1 MGMPGQRL
9 TFCGIT
15 VLLTLATTL
24 PSRAGAW
31 LQDEGRTQIIFANT
45 TTESSRRFGHNGKP
59 LRANRFSKQET
70 LISFERG
77 WSDSVTLLAGARFQL
92 QTFPVDGVTS
102 RFASGAVSA
111 GARIKLWSEGGTVLS
126 VQGTLQ
132 ASGERSLPGQLRRMD
147 APVEAD
153 LRLNLGHGFAIG
165 SWQAFAEV
173 QTAYRWRGGGNRDEL
188 RFDTTLGVRPVP
200 QILLM
205 LQSFSTVTAIGRGR
219 AGEGRPRQ
227 HKLQPGVVYDLS
239 ERWSL
244 QVSAFSSIK
253 GRDSIKERG
262 GQVALWRRL

>member
-9 TFCGIT
+9 AFCGIA
-15 VLLTLATTL
+15 VLLTLATTP

-31 LQDEGRTQIIFANT
+31 LQGEGRTQIIFANT
-45 TTESSRRFGHNGKP
+45 TTQSSSRFAHNGKP
-59 LRANRFSKQET
+59 LRADRFSKQET
-70 LISFERG
+70 AISVERG
-77 WSDSVTLLAGARFQL
+77 WSDQVTLLAGARFQL

-102 RFASGAVSA
+102 RFASGAVSG
-111 GARIKLWSEGGTVLS
+111 GARVRLWSDGGTIVS

-132 ASGERSLPGQLRRMD
+132 ASGERSLPGPLRRMD

-188 RFDTTLGVRPVP
+188 RFDTTFGVRPVP
-200 QILLM
+200 QLLLM
-205 LQSFSTVTAIGRGR
+205 MQSFNTFTATGRGR
-219 AGEGRPRQ
+219 VGEGRPRQ
-227 HKLQPGVVYDLS
+227 HKLQPSIVYDLS

-244 QVSAFSSIK
+244 QVSAFASIR
-253 GRDSIKERG
+253 GRDSIKEQG
-262 GQVALWRRL
+262 AQVALWRRL

>member
-9 TFCGIT
+9 GFSGIA
-15 VLLTLATTL
+15 VMLTLAL
-24 PSRAGAW
+24 ASPSRAGAW

-45 TTESSRRFGHNGKP
+45 TTESSRRFGHSGKS
-59 LRANRFSKQET
+59 LRADRFSKQET
-70 LISFERG
+70 AISVERG
-77 WSDSVTLLAGARFQL
+77 WSDKITLLAGARAQL

-111 GARIKLWSEGGTVLS
+111 GARIKLWSNAGAILS

-132 ASGERSLPGQLRRMD
+132 ASGERSLPGQSRRMD

-153 LRLNLGHGFAIG
+153 LRLNLGHGFTIG

-173 QTAYRWRGGGNRDEL
+173 QTGYRWRGGGNRDEL
-188 RFDTTLGVRPVP
+188 RFDTTIGVRPMP
-200 QILLM
+200 QLLLM

-219 AGEGRPRQ
+219 TGEGRPRQ

-244 QVSAFSSIK
+244 QVSAFASIR
-253 GRDSIKERG
+253 GRDTIKEQG
-262 GQVALWRRL
+262 VQVALWRRL

>member
-9 TFCGIT
+9 AVCGIA

-31 LQDEGRTQIIFANT
+31 LQDEGRNQIIFANT
-45 TTESSRRFGHNGKP
+45 TTESSRRFGHKGKP
-59 LRANRFSKQET
+59 LRADRFSKQET
-70 LISFERG
+70 GISVERG
-77 WSDSVTLLAGARFQL
+77 WNDRVTLLAGARFQL

-102 RFASGAVSA
+102 RFASGAVSG
-111 GARIKLWSEGGTVLS
+111 GARIKLWSDGGTILT

-147 APVEAD
+147 APFEAD
-153 LRLNLGHGFAIG
+153 LRLNLGHSFTIG

-173 QTAYRWRGGGNRDEL
+173 QTAYRWRGGENRDEL
-188 RFDTTLGVRPVP
+188 RFDTTFGVRPI
-200 QILLM
+200 QQLLLM
-205 LQSFSTVTAIGRGR
+205 VQSFSTLTAVGRGR
-219 AGEGRPRQ
+219 VGEGRPRQ
-227 HKLQPGVVYDLS
+227 HKLQPGIVYDLS

>member
-9 TFCGIT
+9 AFCGVA

-31 LQDEGRTQIIFANT
+31 LQDEGRTQIIFSNT

-59 LRANRFSKQET
+59 VRADRFSKQET
-70 LISFERG
+70 LISVERG
-77 WSDSVTLLAGARFQL
+77 WTDQVTLLAGARAQL
-92 QTFPVDGVTS
+92 QTFPVDGVIS
-102 RFASGAVSA
+102 RFASGAVSG
-111 GARIKLWSEGGTVLS
+111 GARVRVWSDGSTILS

-132 ASGERSLPGQLRRMD
+132 VSGERSLPGLLRHMD
-147 APVEAD
+147 APVEGD

-188 RFDTTLGVRPVP
+188 RFDTTFGVRPIP
-200 QILLM
+200 QLLLM
-205 LQSFSTVTAIGRGR
+205 VQSFSTVTAIGRGR
-219 AGEGRPRQ
+219 VGEGRPRQ

-253 GRDSIKERG
+253 GRDTIKERG

>member
-9 TFCGIT
+9 AFCGVA
-15 VLLTLATTL
+15 VLLTLATTS

-45 TTESSRRFGHNGKP
+45 ATASSRRFSHSGRI
-59 LRANRFSKQET
+59 LRSDRFSKQET
-70 LISFERG
+70 AISVERG
-77 WSDSVTLLAGARFQL
+77 WSDQVTLLAGVRAQL

-102 RFASGAVSA
+102 HFASGAASS
-111 GARIKLWSEGGTVLS
+111 GARIKLWSDGGTIVS
-126 VQGTLQ
+126 VQGTLLG
-132 ASGERSLPGQLRRMD
+132 SGERSLPGQLRRMD

-153 LRLNLGHGFAIG
+153 LRFNLGHGFALG

-188 RFDTTLGVRPVP
+188 RFDTTFGVRPVP
-200 QILLM
+200 PLLLM
-205 LQSFSTVTAIGRGR
+205 MQSFSSLSTAGRGR
-219 AGEGRPRQ
+219 VGEGRPRQ
-227 HKLQPGVVYDLS
+227 HKLQPSIVYDLS

-244 QVSAFSSIK
+244 QVSTFASIK
-253 GRDSIKERG
+253 GRDSIREQG

>member
-9 TFCGIT
+9 AFYGIV
-15 VLLTLATTL
+15 VLMTLAMTSR
-24 PSRAGAW
+24 SRAGAW
-31 LQDEGRTQIIFANT
+31 LQEEGRTQIIFANT
-45 TTESSRRFGHNGKP
+45 TTESSRRFDRNGRQ
-59 LRANRFSKQET
+59 LRADRFSKQGT
-70 LISFERG
+70 AVSAERG
-77 WSDSVTLLAGARFQL
+77 WNDQVTLLAGARFQL

-102 RFASGAVSA
+102 RFASGAVSG
-111 GARIKLWSEGGTVLS
+111 GARVRLWNDGGTILS
-126 VQGTLQ
+126 AQATLQ
-132 ASGERSLPGQLRRMD
+132 AGGERSLPGQLRRMD

-173 QTAYRWRGGGNRDEL
+173 QTGYRWRGGGNRDEVRL
-188 RFDTTLGVRPVP
+188 DTTFGVRPIP
-200 QILLM
+200 QLLLM
-205 LQSFSTVTAIGRGR
+205 VQSFSTVTAIGRGR
-219 AGEGRPRQ
+219 LGEGRPRQ

-253 GRDSIKERG
+253 GRDTIKERG